1 MCGNASVPHH
11 GHDSVKGLRAV
22 SLAALLGGL
31 VLVLAGPALAD
42 RVVLKTGE
50 TFTGTI
56 IEEDATAVVLKS
68 ISGTTRIPRSA
79 IKTIEKA
86 EAAPKP
92 TPGKKP
98 EPGEKPKPGE
108 KPTPGE
114 KPAPPKI
121 VPVEV
126 AAAKAADALKQAR
139 SALVAGDWVK
149 AGGLLE
155 GLLALDTDTFKHDDR
170 VRATGALITCY
181 LQIKDAQG
189 AAKAIA
195 RRAQLARDP
204 NDKTRLLGAAEAL
217 RTLGSVKVGA
227 KTLSRFEEVL
237 EAAMPWKA
245 GQCLETAKQ
254 HARRAKRLN
263 ERAQLD
269 KAADLALRA
278 LSEANVYMPGF
289 SAQHRHEAL
298 AVLVNNV
305 LEAGRAAAEHCK
317 KVRPELTLT
326 RRDSI
331 LSKVKAIQWNAVVRP
346 YLETRAIGEQA
357 VKSLKAFTIKYKTA
371 DLYAQNKAEIT
382 QLLADLD
389 DYQYYPKGSRS
400 RYGYGYGYGYE
411 YGYGYSTRRIKI
423 EVVRF

>member
-98 EPGEKPKPGE
+98 EPGEKP
-108 KPTPGE
+108 TPGE

-155 GLLALDTDTFKHDDR
+155 GLLTLDQNTFKYDDR

-245 GQCLETAKQ
+245 GQCLEAAKQ
-254 HARRAKRLN
+254 HARKARRLN

-269 KAADLALRA
+269 KAADQVIKALN
-278 LSEANVYMPGF
+278 EANVYMPGF
-289 SAQHRHEAL
+289 SAQHRQEVL
-298 AVLVNNV
+298 EVLVNNI
-305 LEAGRAAAEHCK
+305 LEAGRAAAAHCK
-317 KVRPELTLT
+317 KWRPELTRTHRQSLVT
-326 RRDSI
+326 
-331 LSKVKAIQWNAVVRP
+331 KALAMQWNARAKP
-346 YLETRAIGEQA
+346 YIETRAIGEQA
-357 VKSLKAFTIKYKTA
+357 VKNLKAFTIKYKAA
-371 DLYAQNKAEIT
+371 DLYAQNEAEIT
-382 QLLADLD
+382 QLLADLH
-389 DYQYYPKGSRS
+389 DYQYYPKGTYFG
-400 RYGYGYGYGYE
+400 YGYGYGYGY
-411 YGYGYSTRRIKI
+411 GSGYSTRRYKI
-423 EVVRF
+423 ELVRFSLR

>member
-11 GHDSVKGLRAV
+11 GHDGVKGLRAGGFGHTAPYW
-22 SLAALLGGL
+22 AAVLGGL

-56 IEEDATAVVLKS
+56 IEENTTEVVLKS
-68 ISGTTRIPRSA
+68 IRGTTRIPRSA

-86 EAAPKP
+86 EATPKP
-92 TPGKKP
+92 TPGEKP
-98 EPGEKPKPGE
+98 APGEKPTPGEKPKPGE
-108 KPTPGE
+108 KPTP
-114 KPAPPKI
+114 PKI

-126 AAAKAADALKQAR
+126 DAAKAADALKQAR

-155 GLLALDTDTFKHDDR
+155 GLLALDQNAFKYDDR
-170 VRATGALITCY
+170 VRTTGALITCY

-204 NDKTRLLGAAEAL
+204 NDKRRLLGAAEAL
-217 RTLGSVKVGA
+217 RTLGSVEVGD

-254 HARRAKRLN
+254 YARKARRLN
-263 ERAQLD
+263 QRAQLD
-269 KAADLALRA
+269 KAADQAIRA
-278 LSEANVYMPGF
+278 LSP
-289 SAQHRHEAL
+289 Q
-298 AVLVNNV
+298 
-305 LEAGRAAAEHCK
+305 
-317 KVRPELTLT
+317 
-326 RRDSI
+326 
-331 LSKVKAIQWNAVVRP
+331 
-346 YLETRAIGEQA
+346 
-357 VKSLKAFTIKYKTA
+357 LK
-371 DLYAQNKAEIT
+371 
-382 QLLADLD
+382 
-389 DYQYYPKGSRS
+389 
-400 RYGYGYGYGYE
+400 
-411 YGYGYSTRRIKI
+411 
-423 EVVRF
+423 